1 MNQSS
6 PGCHGLSQTTDQS
19 EALGRP
25 MWHPPRFHRLRDQS
39 DLLLTVDAFG
49 QGISTVLDVWV
60 PAVRKPFRRAS
71 AVSKDFTSRHSPH
84 MHRSRPC
91 LAAQKATE
99 PSTRAERAKRGLR
112 HRTRALPQ
120 KGCPSWGSQ
129 QRTVCHGFPAEGFQG
144 FFTRPKGVESD
155 VSAGSS
161 ASRQSGFPPP
171 LFRSTDGAAAPN
183 LSERRGGAQ
192 STFSANLLPLA
203 FLV

>member
-1 MNQSS
+1 MVCLRRRTSRKAWAGQCGTLLVSTVFVI
-6 PGCHGLSQTTDQS
+6 SQTCFLRSTHSAKAYRQS
-19 EALGRP
+19 WMYGCRPSGNRSDARRPSVRILRPVTLHTCIALGRAS
-25 MWHPPRFHRLRDQS
+25 PPN
-39 DLLLTVDAFG
+39 
-49 QGISTVLDVWV
+49 
-60 PAVRKPFRRAS
+60 KP
-71 AVSKDFTSRHSPH
+71 PN
-84 MHRSRPC
+84 RPPGP
-91 LAAQKATE
+91 K
-99 PSTRAERAKRGLR
+99 RAKSGLR
-112 HRTRALPQ
+112 HRTRALP
-120 KGCPSWGSQ
+120 KRGAHLGALNNV
-129 QRTVCHGFPAEGFQG
+129 RFGHGFSAEGFQG